1 MVKKDSC
8 TVIKFGGN
16 AFGEGDK
23 AIFADIERLRAE
35 GNKVILVH
43 GGGPEI
49 TKELE
54 KMGIKSEF
62 RGGLRVTAD
71 QVTAKAISDI
81 LTNIGKRIAGAITG
95 AVAMGGG
102 SKILTARKKNIT
114 DVDLGYVG
122 DVASVDVDKIAAVCQ
137 SGIAVVSPAAQD
149 KYGNYYNI
157 NADDV
162 ALAVAKAVKADKL
175 IFLTNV
181 DGVMKDVKDAA
192 SLLTD
197 LKASEAADLIRDGV
211 IAGGMIP
218 KIRSC
223 IKGAENGVKEV
234 FIANGSHKESPLYAL
249 VSGDRSVRATRITQ

>member
-1 MVKKDSC
+1 MVKENSC

-62 RGGLRVTAD
+62 KGGLRVTSD

-81 LTNIGKRIAGAITG
+81 LTNIGKRIASAIQG

-102 SKILTARKKNIT
+102 SKVLTACKKNIT
-114 DVDLGYVG
+114 DIDLGYVG
-122 DVASVDVDKIAAVCQ
+122 DIATVDVDKIADVCQ
-137 SGIAVVSPAAQD
+137 DGIAVVSPAAQD
-149 KYGNYYNI
+149 KYGNYYNV

-162 ALAVAKAVKADKL
+162 ALAIAKAVKADKL
-175 IFLTNV
+175 VFLTNV
-181 DGVMKDVKDAA
+181 DGVMKNVNDAA
-192 SLLTD
+192 SLCTD
-197 LKASEAADLIRDGV
+197 LKAYEAAELIRDGV

-234 FIANGSHKESPLYAL
+234 FIANGSRKDSCLYAL
-249 VSGDRSVRATRITQ
+249 VSGDKSVRATRITR